1 MFDLVF
7 NAMSAWNS
15 IGLIIMALVFLLIGG
30 GMTGYELYWRIKANR
45 IKGRIAEL
53 RYRKGSKSTS
63 RGSSSSS
70 TRSSGNYT
78 YNDEGSSQKPGG
90 VVIFFFIIFPLIF
103 SSIGAYMGYSYLSLT
118 KTGEYADAT
127 VIRNDSSYD
136 SDSGTTYKAVL
147 SFVDKNGKRW
157 EVKDSISYGSSP
169 SFKTGTKIGVYYRAD
184 NPKKFVI
191 DDFWHNMAISI
202 AFIGFGLLFVSIVCF
217 AFFFKGNVGGKTDKK
232 DPDGKP
238 KKESFMNDM
247 YYAVYEY
254 RTPSGETM
262 QKVSESGSSNLLGKL
277 PGKKITLMVFP
288 EKPDKVRRPS
298 NVLLIFGLIF
308 LLPGLFIANVAVT
321 TFEFNFMT
329 FAIILA
335 IIGFITFKIKGAISG
350 MPAGEFKK
358 GWEEFKKEGVTVTSS
373 SGGKNAKP
381 LDQADIA
388 KRIKYHARNTMIGGY
403 VMLVIA
409 LCLSGGA
416 YYTGLD
422 MVEMTQNGV
431 SAQGEVVG
439 IESRRSDDGYTY
451 HSVIR
456 FTDISGARVKFRDSV
471 GSSHALHKRG
481 DMIDVLYL
489 EEEPQDAIVDRGIF
503 NWGLSGGLAIGALLL
518 LWLGLRSLAVA
529 RIHGGPGYRSRM

>member
-30 GMTGYELYWRIKANR
+30 GMTGYELYWRIKAKR

-53 RYRKGSKSTS
+53 RCKKGSSTTS
-63 RGSSSSS
+63 RSSS

-78 YNDEGSSQKPGG
+78 YNDKGSSEQSGG
-90 VVIFFFIIFPLIF
+90 CAKFLFLLFPLIF
-103 SSIGAYMGYSYLSLT
+103 SIFGAFMGYKYLSLT
-118 KTGEYADAT
+118 KTGLYADAT
-127 VIRNDSSYD
+127 VVRNDSSYD

-147 SFVDKNGKRW
+147 SFVDQNGKRW
-157 EVKDSISYGSSP
+157 EVKDGISYGSSP
-169 SFKTGTKIGVYYRAD
+169 SYKTGTKIGVYYEAD

-202 AFIGFGLLFVSIVCF
+202 AFVVFGLIFILIFGAAS
-217 AFFFKGNVGGKTDKK
+217 FFSNRSKNKIDDRAT
-232 DPDGKP
+232 DGKP

-262 QKVSESGSSNLLGKL
+262 QQVSSSGSSNLLGKL

-298 NVLLIFGLIF
+298 HALLIFGLIF

-321 TFEFNFMT
+321 TFDFNIMT
-329 FAIILA
+329 FVIMLA

-358 GWEEFKKEGVTVTSS
+358 GWEEFKKEGVTITSS
-373 SGGKNAKP
+373 SGGENAKA

-388 KRIKYHARNTMIGGY
+388 KRVKYHARNTMIGGY

-422 MVEMTQNGV
+422 MVEMTQNGL

-456 FTDISGARVKFRDSV
+456 FTDITGARVKFRDSV

-481 DMIDVLYL
+481 DVIDVLYL
-489 EEEPQDAIVDRGIF
+489 QDEPQDAIVDRGLF

-518 LWLGLRSLAVA
+518 LWAGLRSLAVA

>member
-30 GMTGYELYWRIKANR
+30 GMTGYELYWRLKAKR

-53 RYRKGSKSTS
+53 RFKKGSKSTS
-63 RGSSSSS
+63 RSSSS
-70 TRSSGNYT
+70 RSSGNYT
-78 YNDEGSSQKPGG
+78 YNDKGGTQKSGG
-90 VVIFFFIIFPLIF
+90 VAIFFFIIFPLIF
-103 SSIGAYMGYSYLSLT
+103 SSIGAYMGYSYISLT

-147 SFVDKNGKRW
+147 SFVDRNGKHW
-157 EVKDSISYGSSP
+157 EVKDSISYGGSP
-169 SFKTGTKIGVYYRAD
+169 SFKTGSKVGVYYRAD

-191 DDFWHNMAISI
+191 DDFWHNMVISI
-202 AFIGFGLLFVSIVCF
+202 AFMAFGFVFISIVCF
-217 AFFFKGNVGGKTDKK
+217 AFFFKGNVGGKTDNKVSG
-232 DPDGKP
+232 GKP

-262 QKVSESGSSNLLGKL
+262 QQVSGSGSSNLLGKL

-288 EKPDKVRRPS
+288 ENPDKVRRPS
-298 NVLLIFGLIF
+298 NALLIFGLIF

-321 TFEFNFMT
+321 TFEFSFMT
-329 FAIILA
+329 VAIILA
-335 IIGFITFKIKGAISG
+335 IIGFITFKIKGVMSG
-350 MPAGEFKK
+350 IPAGELKK
-358 GWEEFKKEGVTVTSS
+358 GWEEFKKEGVTITS
-373 SGGKNAKP
+373 SGGGENAKA

-388 KRIKYHARNTMIGGY
+388 KRVKYHARNTMISGY
-403 VMLVIA
+403 IMLVIA

-422 MVEMTQNGV
+422 MVKMTQNGL

-451 HSVIR
+451 HSVIS
-456 FTDISGARVKFRDSV
+456 FTDMSGVRVKFRDSV

-489 EEEPQDAIVDRGIF
+489 EEDPQDAIVDRGIY
-503 NWGLSGGLAIGALLL
+503 NWGLSGGLAIAAILL
-518 LWLGLRSLAVA
+518 LWLGVHSLAIA
-529 RIHGGPGYRSRM
+529 RIHGGPGYRSRV